1 MADEK
6 KSTQSS
12 AAKNAPKSSDPPKS
26 LAGPSNAGNPEKTTR
41 YTNDRRPFISN
52 ALKRRRE
59 TMGKS
64 RSSTTRPSIS
74 DTLLANRINTT
85 QTNTS
90 PAAARPFREGANGE
104 DENGNKRKKLE
115 WADEKAGKPGSFKL
129 NANAAPFTPLSK
141 ALRYPPWN
149 RENEPIFDAT
159 GARFYDNKWGRAR
172 TKYREWYDL
181 SSYPAGDREFD
192 HVDPKIH
199 ALVELAV
206 DRVITV
212 PVMRVINNAL
222 KHDKKNWADPDE
234 SKRAQFAKTGP
245 PGLHR
250 SAGGIFG
257 GNSSNSSSNSINNR
271 NNSKIWGG
279 ESEITKKEILDL
291 WDAGARARR
300 ERESRGAGFYDD
312 VDDGDFEGDDGVL
325 IFGPNDGGFAG
336 VGGQEEEE
344 EEEEDD
350 GRFGGLDSAYGPG
363 FWRWN

>member
-12 AAKNAPKSSDPPKS
+12 AAKNAPKSLDPPKS

-59 TMGKS
+59 IM
-64 RSSTTRPSIS
+64 
-74 DTLLANRINTT
+74 
-85 QTNTS
+85 
-90 PAAARPFREGANGE
+90 ARPFREGANGE

-222 KHDKKNWADPDE
+222 KYDKKNWADPDE
-234 SKRAQFAKTGP
+234 SKRAQLAKTGP

-250 SAGGIFG
+250 SAGAIFG
-257 GNSSNSSSNSINNR
+257 GNSSNSIINNNNNR
-271 NNSKIWGG
+271 NDSNIWGG

-300 ERESRGAGFYDD
+300 ERESRGAGFYH
-312 VDDGDFEGDDGVL
+312 DGDGDDFEADDGVL
-325 IFGPNDGGFAG
+325 ILGPNYGGFAG

-350 GRFGGLDSAYGPG
+350 VGFGGLDSEYGPG